1 MRGRRC
7 AKRSRSGRRK
17 PQRLR
22 GACASASSADARA
35 ASGLRPGTLRSPAR
49 SWLTG
54 MCGPSPLR
62 TLASGMG
69 QIPWPGLDQRLKAR
83 SNPHCRNAR
92 PDAVNLPP
100 ECPSQGSTR
109 DLRAIAAMERRKARR
124 PPLRAGYLR
133 PVLPEIGSAARRAT
147 GRVRHRASAVQRSIP
162 LTFLKGTTDKAQ
174 PARHDKRAAERWLFD
189 N

>member
-133 PVLPEIGSAARRAT
+133 PVLPEIGPTARRVT
-147 GRVRHRASAVQRSIP
+147 GRVRQSRQRRPALHPPHFFEGDHGQGAARAPRQAGGGALAV
-162 LTFLKGTTDKAQ
+162 
-174 PARHDKRAAERWLFD
+174 
-189 N
+189 